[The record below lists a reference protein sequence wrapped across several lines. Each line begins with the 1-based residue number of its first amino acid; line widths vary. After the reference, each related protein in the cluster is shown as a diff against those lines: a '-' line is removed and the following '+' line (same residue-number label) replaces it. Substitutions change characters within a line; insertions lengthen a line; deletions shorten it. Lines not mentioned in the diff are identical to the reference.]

1 METSETKAELFKAFA
16 NFKKKLKQPLKDANN
31 PFFKS
36 KYVPLENVVQVVDEA
51 MTDTGL
57 SYTQGIADLE
67 EGYLRVDT
75 IILHESGEYMII
87 KGSKVKPTKLDP
99 QSAGSAITYARRYS
113 LSTALGIASDP
124 DDDGNGASQQA
135 KNNQQSKNTQQPKA
149 QLKQPEITLDAVK
162 TSLNDLVKK
171 TNGDYTKISAY
182 LLKQVGA
189 DNFNTLS
196 SQQLFEANDY
206 IKQLSDKADKK

>member
-51 MTDTGL
+51 MIDTGL

-75 IILHESGEYMII
+75 IVLHESGEYMVI
-87 KGSKVKPTKLDP
+87 KGSKVKPVKNDP

-113 LSTALGIASDP
+113 LSTAFGIASDP
-124 DDDGNGASQQA
+124 DDDGNGASQQ
-135 KNNQQSKNTQQPKA
+135 SKNTQQPKA
-149 QLKQPEITLDAVK
+149 QPKPELTPEQKVTANIEWVNKNYKPEIGL
-162 TSLNDLVKK
+162 
-171 TNGDYTKISAY
+171 
-182 LLKQVGA
+182 
-189 DNFNTLS
+189 
-196 SQQLFEANDY
+196 
-206 IKQLSDKADKK
+206 IKSWQSMAPDKALKAIKEYLKAMKEA

>member
-67 EGYLRVDT
+67 DGYLRVDT
-75 IILHESGEYMII
+75 IVLHESGEYMVI
-87 KGSKVKPTKLDP
+87 KGSKVKPVKNDP

-113 LSTALGIASDP
+113 LSTAFGIASDP
-124 DDDGNGASQQA
+124 DDDGNGASQQS
-135 KNNQQSKNTQQPKA
+135 KNNQQSKNTQQPKDQPKPELTLEQKVVA
-149 QLKQPEITLDAVK
+149 NIDWVNKKYKPEIELIKSWQEMEHEQALK
-162 TSLNDLVKK
+162 AIKE
-171 TNGDYTKISAY
+171 YASAM
-182 LLKQVGA
+182 KGSE
-189 DNFNTLS
+189 N
-196 SQQLFEANDY
+196 
-206 IKQLSDKADKK
+206 K

>member
-51 MTDTGL
+51 MIDTGL

-75 IILHESGEYMII
+75 IVLHESGEYMVI
-87 KGSKVKPTKLDP
+87 KGSKVKPVKNDP

-113 LSTALGIASDP
+113 LSTAFGIASDP

-135 KNNQQSKNTQQPKA
+135 KNNQQSKNAQQPKA
-149 QLKQPEITLDAVK
+149 QPKPELTPEQKVEANIDWVNKKYKPEIELIKSWQEMEHEQALK
-162 TSLNDLVKK
+162 AIKE
-171 TNGDYTKISAY
+171 YASAM
-182 LLKQVGA
+182 KGSE
-189 DNFNTLS
+189 N
-196 SQQLFEANDY
+196 
-206 IKQLSDKADKK
+206 K

>member
-51 MTDTGL
+51 MIDTGL

-75 IILHESGEYMII
+75 IVLHESGEYMVI
-87 KGSKVKPTKLDP
+87 KGSKVKPVKNDP
-99 QSAGSAITYARRYS
+99 QSAGSATTYARRYS
-113 LSTALGIASDP
+113 LSTAFGIASDP

-135 KNNQQSKNTQQPKA
+135 KNNQQSKNAQQPKA
-149 QLKQPEITLDAVK
+149 QPKPELTPEQKVVANIDWVNKKYKPEIELIKSWQEMEHEQALK
-162 TSLNDLVKK
+162 AIKE
-171 TNGDYTKISAY
+171 YASAM
-182 LLKQVGA
+182 KGSE
-189 DNFNTLS
+189 N
-196 SQQLFEANDY
+196 
-206 IKQLSDKADKK
+206 K

>member
-51 MTDTGL
+51 MIDTGL
-57 SYTQGIADLE
+57 SYIQEIEDLE

-75 IILHESGEYMII
+75 IVLHESGEYMVI
-87 KGSKVKPTKLDP
+87 KGSKVKPVKNDP

-113 LSTALGIASDP
+113 LSTAFGIASDP

-135 KNNQQSKNTQQPKA
+135 KNNQQSKNAQQPKA
-149 QLKQPEITLDAVK
+149 QPKPELTPEQKVEANIDWVNKKYKPEIELIKSWQEMEHEQALK
-162 TSLNDLVKK
+162 AIKE
-171 TNGDYTKISAY
+171 YASAM
-182 LLKQVGA
+182 KGSE
-189 DNFNTLS
+189 N
-196 SQQLFEANDY
+196 
-206 IKQLSDKADKK
+206 K

>member
-51 MTDTGL
+51 MIDTGL

-75 IILHESGEYMII
+75 IVLHESGEYMVI
-87 KGSKVKPTKLDP
+87 KGSKVKPVKNDP
-99 QSAGSAITYARRYS
+99 QSAGSATTYARRYS
-113 LSTALGIASDP
+113 LSTAFGIASDP

-135 KNNQQSKNTQQPKA
+135 KNNQQQNNTKQPKA
-149 QLKQPEITLDAVK
+149 QPKPELTPEQKVAANIDWVNKKYKPEIELIKSWQEMEHEQALK
-162 TSLNDLVKK
+162 AIKE
-171 TNGDYTKISAY
+171 YASAM
-182 LLKQVGA
+182 KGSE
-189 DNFNTLS
+189 N
-196 SQQLFEANDY
+196 
-206 IKQLSDKADKK
+206 K

>member
-51 MTDTGL
+51 MIDTGL

-75 IILHESGEYMII
+75 IVLHESGEYMVI
-87 KGSKVKPTKLDP
+87 KGSKVKPVKNDP
-99 QSAGSAITYARRYS
+99 QSAGSATTYARRYS
-113 LSTALGIASDP
+113 LSTAFGIASDP
-124 DDDGNGASQQA
+124 DDDGNGASQQT
-135 KNNQQSKNTQQPKA
+135 KNNQQPKNAQQPKA
-149 QLKQPEITLDAVK
+149 KPKPELTPEQKVVANIDWVNKKYKPEIELIKSWQEMEHEQALK
-162 TSLNDLVKK
+162 AIKE
-171 TNGDYTKISAY
+171 YASAM
-182 LLKQVGA
+182 KGSE
-189 DNFNTLS
+189 N
-196 SQQLFEANDY
+196 
-206 IKQLSDKADKK
+206 K

>member
-51 MTDTGL
+51 MMDTGL

-75 IILHESGEYMII
+75 IVLHESGEYMVI
-87 KGSKVKPTKLDP
+87 KGSKVKPVKNDP

-113 LSTALGIASDP
+113 LSTAFGIASDP

-135 KNNQQSKNTQQPKA
+135 KNNQQQKNIQQPKA
-149 QLKQPEITLDAVK
+149 QPKPELTPEQKVAANIDWVNKKYKPEIELIKSWQEMEHEQALK
-162 TSLNDLVKK
+162 AIKE
-171 TNGDYTKISAY
+171 YASAM
-182 LLKQVGA
+182 KGSE
-189 DNFNTLS
+189 N
-196 SQQLFEANDY
+196 
-206 IKQLSDKADKK
+206 K

>member
-51 MTDTGL
+51 MMDTGL
-57 SYTQGIADLE
+57 SYIQEIEDLE

-75 IILHESGEYMII
+75 IVLHESGEYMVI
-87 KGSKVKPTKLDP
+87 KGSKVKPVKNDP
-99 QSAGSAITYARRYS
+99 QSSGSATTYARRYS
-113 LSTALGIASDP
+113 LSTAFGIASDP

-135 KNNQQSKNTQQPKA
+135 KNNQQPKNTQQPKA
-149 QLKQPEITLDAVK
+149 QPKPELTPEQKVTANIEWVNKNYKPEIEL
-162 TSLNDLVKK
+162 
-171 TNGDYTKISAY
+171 
-182 LLKQVGA
+182 
-189 DNFNTLS
+189 
-196 SQQLFEANDY
+196 
-206 IKQLSDKADKK
+206 IKSWQSMTPDKALKAIKEYAEAMKEA

>member
-51 MTDTGL
+51 MIDTGL

-75 IILHESGEYMII
+75 IVLHESGEYMVI
-87 KGSKVKPTKLDP
+87 KGSKVKPVKNDP

-113 LSTALGIASDP
+113 LSTAFGIASDP
-124 DDDGNGASQQA
+124 DDDGNGASQQS
-135 KNNQQSKNTQQPKA
+135 KNNQQPKNTQQPKSQPKPELTPEQKVTA
-149 QLKQPEITLDAVK
+149 NIEWVNKNYKPEIEL
-162 TSLNDLVKK
+162 
-171 TNGDYTKISAY
+171 
-182 LLKQVGA
+182 
-189 DNFNTLS
+189 
-196 SQQLFEANDY
+196 
-206 IKQLSDKADKK
+206 IKSWQSMTPDKALKAIKEYAEAMKEA

>member
-75 IILHESGEYMII
+75 IVLHESGEYMVI
-87 KGSKVKPTKLDP
+87 KGSKVKPVKNDP
-99 QSAGSAITYARRYS
+99 QSAGSATTYARRYS
-113 LSTALGIASDP
+113 LSTAFGIASDP

-149 QLKQPEITLDAVK
+149 QPKPELTPEQKVVANIDWVNKKYKPEIELIKSWQEMEHEQALK
-162 TSLNDLVKK
+162 AIKE
-171 TNGDYTKISAY
+171 YASAM
-182 LLKQVGA
+182 KGSE
-189 DNFNTLS
+189 N
-196 SQQLFEANDY
+196 
-206 IKQLSDKADKK
+206 K

>member
-51 MTDTGL
+51 MIDTGL

-75 IILHESGEYMII
+75 IVLHESGEYMVI
-87 KGSKVKPTKLDP
+87 KGSKVKPVKNDP
-99 QSAGSAITYARRYS
+99 QSAGSATTYARRYS
-113 LSTALGIASDP
+113 LSTAFGIASDP

-135 KNNQQSKNTQQPKA
+135 KNNQQSKNAQQPKA
-149 QLKQPEITLDAVK
+149 QPKPELTPEQKVEANIDWVNKKYKPEIEL
-162 TSLNDLVKK
+162 
-171 TNGDYTKISAY
+171 
-182 LLKQVGA
+182 
-189 DNFNTLS
+189 
-196 SQQLFEANDY
+196 
-206 IKQLSDKADKK
+206 IKSWQSMTPDKALKAIKEYAEAMKEA

>member
-1 METSETKAELFKAFA
+1 MKTSETKAELFKAFA

-51 MTDTGL
+51 MIDTGL
-57 SYTQGIADLE
+57 SYIQEIEDLE

-75 IILHESGEYMII
+75 IVLHESGEYMVI
-87 KGSKVKPTKLDP
+87 KGSKVKPVKNDP
-99 QSAGSAITYARRYS
+99 QSAGSATTYARRYS
-113 LSTALGIASDP
+113 LSTAFGIASDP

-149 QLKQPEITLDAVK
+149 QPKPELTPEQKVVANIDWVNKKYKPEIELIKSWQEMEHEQALK
-162 TSLNDLVKK
+162 AIKE
-171 TNGDYTKISAY
+171 YASAM
-182 LLKQVGA
+182 KGSE
-189 DNFNTLS
+189 N
-196 SQQLFEANDY
+196 
-206 IKQLSDKADKK
+206 K

>member
-51 MTDTGL
+51 MIDTGL

-75 IILHESGEYMII
+75 IVLHESGEYMVI
-87 KGSKVKPTKLDP
+87 KGSKVKPVKNDP
-99 QSAGSAITYARRYS
+99 QSAGSATTYARRYS
-113 LSTALGIASDP
+113 LSTAFGIASDP
-124 DDDGNGASQQA
+124 DDDGNGASQQS
-135 KNNQQSKNTQQPKA
+135 KNNQQPKNTQQPKA
-149 QLKQPEITLDAVK
+149 QPKPELTPEQKVEANIDWVNKKYKPEIELIKSWQEMEHEQALK
-162 TSLNDLVKK
+162 AIKE
-171 TNGDYTKISAY
+171 YASAM
-182 LLKQVGA
+182 KGSE
-189 DNFNTLS
+189 N
-196 SQQLFEANDY
+196 
-206 IKQLSDKADKK
+206 K

>member
-51 MTDTGL
+51 MIDTGL
-57 SYTQGIADLE
+57 SYIQEIEDLE

-75 IILHESGEYMII
+75 IVLHESGEYMVI
-87 KGSKVKPTKLDP
+87 KGSKVKPVKNDP
-99 QSAGSAITYARRYS
+99 QSAGSATTYARRYS
-113 LSTALGIASDP
+113 LSTAFGIASDP
-124 DDDGNGASQQA
+124 DDDGNGASQQS

-149 QLKQPEITLDAVK
+149 QPKPELTPEQKVVANIDWVNKKYKPEIEL
-162 TSLNDLVKK
+162 
-171 TNGDYTKISAY
+171 
-182 LLKQVGA
+182 
-189 DNFNTLS
+189 
-196 SQQLFEANDY
+196 
-206 IKQLSDKADKK
+206 IKSWQSMTPDKALKAIKEYAEAMKEA

>member
-16 NFKKKLKQPLKDANN
+16 NFKKNLKQPLKDANN

-51 MTDTGL
+51 MIHTGL

-75 IILHESGEYMII
+75 IVLHESGEYMVIR
-87 KGSKVKPTKLDP
+87 GSKVKPVKNDP
-99 QSAGSAITYARRYS
+99 QSAGSATTYARRYS
-113 LSTALGIASDP
+113 LSTAFGIASDP

-149 QLKQPEITLDAVK
+149 QPKPELTPEQKVAANIDWVNKKYKPEIELIKSWKEMEHEQALK
-162 TSLNDLVKK
+162 AIKE
-171 TNGDYTKISAY
+171 YASAM
-182 LLKQVGA
+182 KGSE
-189 DNFNTLS
+189 N
-196 SQQLFEANDY
+196 
-206 IKQLSDKADKK
+206 K

>member
-51 MTDTGL
+51 MIDTGL

-75 IILHESGEYMII
+75 IVLHESGEYMVI
-87 KGSKVKPTKLDP
+87 KGSKVKPVKNDP

-113 LSTALGIASDP
+113 LSTAFGIASDP

-135 KNNQQSKNTQQPKA
+135 KNNQQSKNTQQPKSQPKPELTPEQKVVA
-149 QLKQPEITLDAVK
+149 NIDWVNKKYKPEIELIKSWQEMEHEQALK
-162 TSLNDLVKK
+162 AIKE
-171 TNGDYTKISAY
+171 YASAM
-182 LLKQVGA
+182 KGSE
-189 DNFNTLS
+189 N
-196 SQQLFEANDY
+196 
-206 IKQLSDKADKK
+206 K

>member
-1 METSETKAELFKAFA
+1 METSETRAELFKAFA

-51 MTDTGL
+51 MIDTGL

-113 LSTALGIASDP
+113 LSTALGIASDT

-149 QLKQPEITLDAVK
+149 QHKPELTPEQKVAANIDWVNKKYKPEIELIKSWQEMEYEQALK
-162 TSLNDLVKK
+162 AIKE
-171 TNGDYTKISAY
+171 YASAM
-182 LLKQVGA
+182 KGSE
-189 DNFNTLS
+189 N
-196 SQQLFEANDY
+196 
-206 IKQLSDKADKK
+206 K

>member
-1 METSETKAELFKAFA
+1 MEASETRAELFKAFA

-51 MTDTGL
+51 MIDTGL
-57 SYTQGIADLE
+57 SYIQEIEDLE

-75 IILHESGEYMII
+75 IVLHESGEYVVI
-87 KGSKVKPTKLDP
+87 KGSKVKPVKNDP
-99 QSAGSAITYARRYS
+99 QSAGSATTYARRYS
-113 LSTALGIASDP
+113 LSTAFGIASDP

-149 QLKQPEITLDAVK
+149 QPKPELTPEQKVAANIDWVNKKYKPEIELIKSWQEMEHEQALK
-162 TSLNDLVKK
+162 AIKE
-171 TNGDYTKISAY
+171 YASAM
-182 LLKQVGA
+182 KGSE
-189 DNFNTLS
+189 N
-196 SQQLFEANDY
+196 
-206 IKQLSDKADKK
+206 K

>member
-51 MTDTGL
+51 MIDTGL

-75 IILHESGEYMII
+75 IVLHESGEYMVI
-87 KGSKVKPTKLDP
+87 KGSKVKPVKNDP
-99 QSAGSAITYARRYS
+99 QSAGSATTYARRYS
-113 LSTALGIASDP
+113 LSTAFGIASDP

-135 KNNQQSKNTQQPKA
+135 KNNQQQKNIQQPKA
-149 QLKQPEITLDAVK
+149 QPKPELTPEQKVAANIDWVNKKYKPEIELIKSWQEMEHEQALK
-162 TSLNDLVKK
+162 AIKE
-171 TNGDYTKISAY
+171 YASAM
-182 LLKQVGA
+182 KGSE
-189 DNFNTLS
+189 N
-196 SQQLFEANDY
+196 
-206 IKQLSDKADKK
+206 K

>member
-1 METSETKAELFKAFA
+1 METSETKSELFKAFA

-51 MTDTGL
+51 MIDTGL
-57 SYTQGIADLE
+57 SYIQEIEDLE

-75 IILHESGEYMII
+75 IVLHESGEYMVI
-87 KGSKVKPTKLDP
+87 KGSKVKPVKNDP
-99 QSAGSAITYARRYS
+99 QSAGSATTYARRYS
-113 LSTALGIASDP
+113 LSTAFGIASDP

-149 QLKQPEITLDAVK
+149 QPKPELTPEQKVVANIDWVNKKYKPEIELIKSWQEMEHEQALK
-162 TSLNDLVKK
+162 AIKE
-171 TNGDYTKISAY
+171 YASAM
-182 LLKQVGA
+182 KGSE
-189 DNFNTLS
+189 N
-196 SQQLFEANDY
+196 
-206 IKQLSDKADKK
+206 K

>member
-75 IILHESGEYMII
+75 IVLHESGEYMVI
-87 KGSKVKPTKLDP
+87 KGSKVKPVKNDP

-113 LSTALGIASDP
+113 LSTAFGIASDP

-135 KNNQQSKNTQQPKA
+135 KNNQQPKNTQQPKA
-149 QLKQPEITLDAVK
+149 QPKPELTPEQKVTANIEWVNKNYKPEIEL
-162 TSLNDLVKK
+162 
-171 TNGDYTKISAY
+171 
-182 LLKQVGA
+182 
-189 DNFNTLS
+189 
-196 SQQLFEANDY
+196 
-206 IKQLSDKADKK
+206 IKSWKSMTPDKALKAIKEYAEAMKEA

>member
-1 METSETKAELFKAFA
+1 METSETRADLFKAFA
-16 NFKKKLKQPLKDANN
+16 NFKKKLKQPLKDADN

-51 MTDTGL
+51 MIDTGL
-57 SYTQGIADLE
+57 SYIQEIEDLG
-67 EGYLRVDT
+67 EGYLMVDT
-75 IILHESGEYMII
+75 IVLHESGEYMVI
-87 KGSKVKPTKLDP
+87 KGSKVKPVKNDP

-124 DDDGNGASQQA
+124 DDDGNGASQQE
-135 KNNQQSKNTQQPKA
+135 KGKSQQKSPQKPKA
-149 QLKQPEITLDAVK
+149 QPEPEITLDAVK
-162 TSLNDLVKK
+162 TALNDLVKK
-171 TNGDYTKISAY
+171 TNGDYTKISSY

-189 DNFNTLS
+189 DNFNALS
-196 SQQLFEANDY
+196 NQQLFEANDY

>member
-51 MTDTGL
+51 MIDTGL

-75 IILHESGEYMII
+75 IVLHESGEYMVI
-87 KGSKVKPTKLDP
+87 KGSKVKPVKNDP
-99 QSAGSAITYARRYS
+99 QSAGSATTYARRYS
-113 LSTALGIASDP
+113 LSTAFGIASDP
-124 DDDGNGASQQA
+124 DDDGNGASQQE
-135 KNNQQSKNTQQPKA
+135 KGKTQQKRQQEPKSQPKPELTPEQKVA
-149 QLKQPEITLDAVK
+149 ANIDWVNKKYKPEIELIKSWQEMEHEQA
-162 TSLNDLVKK
+162 
-171 TNGDYTKISAY
+171 
-182 LLKQVGA
+182 LKA
-189 DNFNTLS
+189 IKEYA
-196 SQQLFEANDY
+196 EAM
-206 IKQLSDKADKK
+206 KEA